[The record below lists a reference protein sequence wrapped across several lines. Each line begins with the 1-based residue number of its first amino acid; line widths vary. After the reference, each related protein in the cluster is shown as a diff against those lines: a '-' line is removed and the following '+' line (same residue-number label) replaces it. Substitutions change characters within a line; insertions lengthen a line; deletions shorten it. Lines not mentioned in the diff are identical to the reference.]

1 MLGVFCCDAA
11 GLNCPQ
17 DINKNQSG
25 LHANMR
31 PVFAIAP
38 LALAMALWGPAS
50 QARSGEQSWTSAFI
64 EWVFARHTMTT
75 LPEKA
80 ASSPTFQAP
89 FQSR

>member
-1 MLGVFCCDAA
+1 
-11 GLNCPQ
+11 
-17 DINKNQSG
+17 
-25 LHANMR
+25 MR

-50 QARSGEQSWTSAFI
+50 QARSGEQSWTAAFI
-64 EWVFARHTMTT
+64 EWVFARNTMTS

-80 ASSPTFQAP
+80 ASSPTFEAP

>member
-1 MLGVFCCDAA
+1 
-11 GLNCPQ
+11 
-17 DINKNQSG
+17 
-25 LHANMR
+25 MR

-50 QARSGEQSWTSAFI
+50 QARSGEQSWTAAFI
-64 EWVFARHTMTT
+64 EWVFARNTMTS

-80 ASSPTFQAP
+80 ASNPTFQAP